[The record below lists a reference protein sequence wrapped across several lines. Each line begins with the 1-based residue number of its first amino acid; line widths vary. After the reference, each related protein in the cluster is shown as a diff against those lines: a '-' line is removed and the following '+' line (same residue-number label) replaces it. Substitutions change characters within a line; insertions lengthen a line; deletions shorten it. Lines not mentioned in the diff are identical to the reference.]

1 MLYHLFVDVS
11 RPDREVEGK
20 SLGSDIVCLCCL
32 SFPSQY
38 QSLDTMKTAAV
49 LVTLLGSAAAFAPA
63 QQASRSVTS
72 LAASLEGEI
81 GAQAPLGFW

>member
-1 MLYHLFVDVS
+1 
-11 RPDREVEGK
+11 
-20 SLGSDIVCLCCL
+20 
-32 SFPSQY
+32 
-38 QSLDTMKTAAV
+38 MKTAAV